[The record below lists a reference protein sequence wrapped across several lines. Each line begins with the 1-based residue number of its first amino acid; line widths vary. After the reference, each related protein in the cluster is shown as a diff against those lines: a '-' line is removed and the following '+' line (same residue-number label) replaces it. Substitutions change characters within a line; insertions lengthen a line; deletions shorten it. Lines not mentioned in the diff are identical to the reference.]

1 MKGDALLVA
10 GDGAPVVDEL
20 ERPAHLGRLDAPA
33 LVRVR
38 VVEEDDY
45 EQARGHE
52 VVTKPIVTDWMTTPS
67 RRSAWIHM

>member
-1 MKGDALLVA
+1 MPRSSH

-52 VVTKPIVTDWMTTPS
+52 GRDEADLTDWMTTPS
-67 RRSAWIHM
+67 RRSAWMHM